1 MPSTV
6 WNRVHRSHRLNFAA
20 NYGTLLLLI
29 GSVALNVVLSRRL
42 TAFVQPD
49 QPASII
55 GTLASTIE
63 AKTLSGEA
71 VSVRFGSRPTIL
83 YYFSPNCGWCERN
96 WTSVEALVAAVG
108 SQYRFVALSSVPNV
122 ADYVETHH
130 LTFEV
135 YSGLTLESARVY
147 HFAGT
152 PQTVVVGADGRI
164 TQVWSGAFRGQ
175 LQREVERALGVLLPG
190 IPEPASH

>member
-6 WNRVHRSHRLNFAA
+6 WNRAHRSRRLIVAA
-20 NYGTLLLLI
+20 NYGTLLLLM
-29 GSVALNVVLSRRL
+29 GSVVLNVVLSRRL

-49 QPASII
+49 QTPII
-55 GTLASTIE
+55 GTLAPTLE
-63 AKTLSGEA
+63 AKTLSGDA
-71 VSVRFGSRPTIL
+71 VSIRFGSSPTIL

-96 WTSVEALVAAVG
+96 WTNVEALVAAIG

-122 ADYVETHH
+122 AEYVETRH

-147 HFAGT
+147 HFSGT

-164 TQVWSGAFRGQ
+164 THVWSGAFRNQ
-175 LQREVERALGVLLPG
+175 LQREVEHALGVLLPG
-190 IPEPASH
+190 VSEPASH